1 MPGFVNTNDQSN
13 PPRWRKKPLLLT
25 LGLAVVAIAVGVA
38 IFSST
43 LMELVDALVFGLREA
58 GPVVFFLAMALLPA
72 AGFPLLAFTLAAGP
86 VFGPTLGTGWVIG
99 WSLAAVVANLLL
111 TYWLANRALR
121 PVVGWLLRYFGI
133 PVPGNM
139 TEGAWQ
145 ITLIVR
151 LTPGPPFW
159 VQSYLLGLIRVPLV
173 PYLVVSTAIMA
184 GYIVALVSGGAA
196 LAEGNGRLVAVAA
209 GVLVVSIAVMQLLRQ
224 RTIRRRTTALNV
236 PVPQAMPAK

>member
-1 MPGFVNTNDQSN
+1 MNANDQSN
-13 PPRWRKKPLLLT
+13 PPQWRKKPLLLS

-38 IFSST
+38 LFSST
-43 LMELVDALVFGLREA
+43 LIELVDAMVFGLREA

-86 VFGPTLGTGWVIG
+86 VFGPTLGTGWVIA

-121 PVVGWLLRYFGI
+121 PFVSWLLRWFGI

-159 VQSYLLGLIRVPLV
+159 VQSYLLGLIRVPLL
-173 PYLVVSTAIMA
+173 PYLVVSTAVMA
-184 GYIVALVSGGAA
+184 GYIIALVTGGAA
-196 LAEGNGRLVAVAA
+196 MAEGNVRLAVVAA
-209 GVLVVSIAVMQLLRQ
+209 GLLVVLIAVLQLLRQ
-224 RTIRRRTTALNV
+224 RTIRRKTSDLNAS
-236 PVPQAMPAK
+236 VPQALPAK